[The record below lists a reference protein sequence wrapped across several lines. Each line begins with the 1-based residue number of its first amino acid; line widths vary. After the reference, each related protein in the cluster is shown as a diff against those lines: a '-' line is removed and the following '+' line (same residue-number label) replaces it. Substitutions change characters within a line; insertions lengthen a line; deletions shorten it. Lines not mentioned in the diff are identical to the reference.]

1 MIEVIRDNL
10 EGGPAF
16 ARGYGL
22 ARAGLQSK
30 PAEEER

>member
-1 MIEVIRDNL
+1 MMKVILDNL
-10 EGGPAF
+10 EGRPAF
-16 ARGYGL
+16 ARGYGW